1 MPTAKTGLQFEYF
14 YALSLHCNEKNAHL
28 IFTAFVIHGFYYCR
42 LYWLPL
48 VENK

>member
-28 IFTAFVIHGFYYCR
+28 IFTAFVIHGFCANCSGTMFY
-42 LYWLPL
+42 LH
-48 VENK
+48 